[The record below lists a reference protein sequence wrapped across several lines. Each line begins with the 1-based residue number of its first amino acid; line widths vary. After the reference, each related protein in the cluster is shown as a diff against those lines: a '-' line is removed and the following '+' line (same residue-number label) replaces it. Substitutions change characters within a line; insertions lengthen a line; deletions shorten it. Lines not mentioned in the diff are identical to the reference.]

1 MFKYLDYLRKK
12 PDIYKKTFA
21 VMTSFFVVGV
31 MFVIWLS
38 VIYPDIK
45 NVGQKKAKIEENN
58 PTAISAFMAN
68 VFEGFSS
75 IGESFG
81 ELTNSMDDINNLL
94 ETTYYNSS
102 TTIENFVDQ
111 GLYYDEIISTS
122 TEEVAS
128 SSNSDAGLEPNF
140 E

>member
-21 VMTSFFVVGV
+21 IMVSFFVVGV
-31 MFVIWLS
+31 MFVVWLS

-45 NVGQKKAKIEENN
+45 NIGQKKAKIKENN

-68 VFEGFSS
+68 VFEGFGS
-75 IGESFG
+75 IQESFG
-81 ELTNSMDDINNLL
+81 ELTGSMDDINNLL

-102 TTIENFVDQ
+102 TTTENFVDQ
-111 GLYYDEIISTS
+111 GLYYDQITSST
-122 TEEVAS
+122 TEESVS
-128 SSNSDAGLEPNF
+128 SSSLESDLESNF
-140 E
+140 